1 MASLIEAVAATRD
14 QGGVREPPQHQ
25 PIVNQSCP
33 TLVLYRS
40 SEAPM
45 ALDGNRPHPG
55 ALARYPV
62 PIELISG
69 LFRADDE
76 ERDHLLA
83 RMPSYGRARIA
94 AYCAVNERLEELG
107 LKVARTCDEAMLAR
121 AAGPVLGAD
130 LFIRSRRETA
140 IEPQLQAA

>member
-1 MASLIEAVAATRD
+1 
-14 QGGVREPPQHQ
+14 
-25 PIVNQSCP
+25 
-33 TLVLYRS
+33 
-40 SEAPM
+40 M

-94 AYCAVNERLEELG
+94 AYCAANGRLEELG
-107 LKVARTCDEAMLAR
+107 LKVARTCDEATLVK
-121 AAGPVLGAD
+121 AAGPVLGAH
-130 LFIRSRRETA
+130 LFIRSRLDKAVES
-140 IEPQLQAA
+140 QLQAA